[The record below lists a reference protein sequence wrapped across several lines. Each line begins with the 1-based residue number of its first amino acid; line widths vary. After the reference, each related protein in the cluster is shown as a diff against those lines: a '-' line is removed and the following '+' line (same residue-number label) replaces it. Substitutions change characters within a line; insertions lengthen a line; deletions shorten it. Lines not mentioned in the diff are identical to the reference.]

1 MKSKA
6 GYEVSKKAPS
16 GQLIDLVFML
26 EASENMLNYNWVTV
40 TEWVSKMIEDIKYEQ
55 GYSSLESM
63 VIVIRFESYESQT
76 MSRLVE
82 MRRQQME
89 KATGVTVVVEQ
100 LDGTDS
106 YDALNDVNM
115 VYYVQLRQQ
124 AKKVF
129 ISLTDG
135 MYRSRSSAKSDSAK
149 AAVVK
154 ETLRLFDAVF
164 ALGYGSSVDEEEL
177 AFWTDENANYDSAFL
192 MESVDQLSELTDA
205 LIESMNVALSL

>member
-1 MKSKA
+1 
-6 GYEVSKKAPS
+6 
-16 GQLIDLVFML
+16 
-26 EASENMLNYNWVTV
+26 MLNYNWVTV
-40 TEWVSKMIEDIKYEQ
+40 TEWVSKMVEDIKYEQ

-82 MRRQQME
+82 MRRAQME

-100 LDGTDS
+100 MDGTDS
-106 YDALNDVNM
+106 YDALNDVNT
-115 VYYVQLRQQ
+115 VYYRQLRHE

-135 MYRSRSSAKSDSAK
+135 MYRSRSSTKSASEK
-149 AAVVK
+149 AEVIN
-154 ETLRLFDAVF
+154 ETLSLFDAVF

-177 AFWTDENANYDSAFL
+177 AFWTSEEANYDSAFL

-205 LIESMNVALSL
+205 LIESMDMALSL

>member
-1 MKSKA
+1 
-6 GYEVSKKAPS
+6 
-16 GQLIDLVFML
+16 ML

-40 TEWVSKMIEDIKYEQ
+40 TEWVSKMVEDIKYEQ

-82 MRRQQME
+82 MRRAQME

-106 YDALNDVNM
+106 YDALNDVNT
-115 VYYVQLRQQ
+115 VYYGQLRHE

-135 MYRSRSSAKSDSAK
+135 MYRSRSSTKSASEK
-149 AAVVK
+149 AEVIN
-154 ETLRLFDAVF
+154 ETLSLFDAVF

-177 AFWTDENANYDSAFL
+177 AFWTSDEANYDSAFL

-205 LIESMNVALSL
+205 LIESMNMALSL